1 MGIDES
7 SEHTSGE
14 FNLTTYI
21 QSLQFKLRCYEGSG
35 EDFQRLFEDIMERA
49 RPGFIRVRPYGNIGD
64 RKCDGFLPA
73 DGTIFQVYSPDELKQ
88 AEVQKKIDED
98 LEGAVK
104 HWGDT
109 LKTWVFVYNARRGL
123 APDIVRETLQEKQ
136 KQYPNIT
143 LEPLSNHALWE
154 ISCELSVQQRA
165 EILGLPVFDQLA
177 PLGFKP
183 DKNAVCQFL
192 EDIENDERFK
202 YIGFFHTPQE
212 VVLKEQYISI
222 EVTLEA
228 KRKDVESF
236 WGYVESETELQR
248 AYALKGMGEEFQR
261 SQVAWKE
268 ARKQYQRL
276 MVLADPGMGKSTLLK
291 MEAGTTAQREKQ
303 KLLDNEITVDEAVF
317 PLFLRLSDLI
327 DEKIEEIFKA
337 EIIDI
342 IPVLIQRDYPKTAA
356 TIPLLL
362 NEKLEKGKCVL
373 LLDALDEVPREHRNC
388 LKDKLNRFAGNY
400 PCPIICTSRIVGY
413 GGALVKGAKEV
424 EIVPF
429 SHRQTEE
436 YIEIWFK
443 YAAGYIDNSISA
455 KGLIQ
460 ELRNKPQ
467 IGGLAQ
473 NPLLLS
479 LLCSL
484 YQEKGLT
491 LPARRTQ
498 VYEKAVDCMLQK
510 WSQNR
515 KPQSEGKIRAKVRL
529 LEELAYHFSCEGK
542 EIFSSDELYD
552 WIEEYLQGEK
562 VPTVFRK
569 TDTGELISELS
580 EEDGILQKLAREG
593 DRYLFLHRTFQE
605 YLTACYLNRAR
616 DSIALAR
623 EHFWEYDWHETLNL
637 LAGLMENPVPLLEAI
652 TAEKDDIFLTLLLLA
667 GRCVTECE
675 ENSHPLIA
683 EIIDKIYELWC
694 CHQYFGFIKLVVVV
708 LGQTHSQMFEKLQ
721 KDFSE
726 DKSYVREST
735 VEALGR
741 IGNPQA
747 VDALITVLKQ
757 GGEYIRAI
765 AAVALGKIGSSEAV
779 SALIQTLS
787 EELGCVGRSAASA
800 LAEIGNPQAVNAL
813 ITALSHEKGD
823 IRASAASALGRINNS
838 QAVEALIIALNE
850 EDSFVRS
857 SATSALGE
865 IGSPEAVQALIIALS
880 DEDRFVR
887 KRVAKALSKI
897 GSPHAVSAL
906 ITALSDE
913 DWEVRVSAAEALS
926 KSNTPEAV
934 VTLTS
939 ALTHEDRTVR
949 LKAVAALSKI
959 DSSEALEALIAALSD
974 DDTNVR
980 VNVATTLSKMGNCQA
995 VEVLIQTLSD
1005 KRSLWRMSAAAA
1017 LGEIA
1022 NPQAM
1027 EVLIQGLIHGDGIV
1041 PEIAIG
1047 ALGEIGTSETLAKLI
1062 QLPEIDIN
1070 HPWIF
1075 LLARTLAVRFSKE
1088 RLPFIPV
1095 YPELVAHKQ

>member
-7 SEHTSGE
+7 SEHTSDE

-49 RPGFIRVRPYGNIGD
+49 RPGFLRIRPYGRYAGD
-64 RKCDGFLPA
+64 RKCDGFLPT

-88 AEVQKKIDED
+88 AKVQKKIDED
-98 LEGAVK
+98 LEGAVE

-109 LKTWVFVYNARRGL
+109 LKKWVFVYNVRRGL

-143 LEPLSNHALWE
+143 LEPLSNHALWK
-154 ISCELSVQQRA
+154 IACKLSVQQRA

-183 DKNAVCQFL
+183 EKNAVCQFL

-202 YIGFFHTPQE
+202 YIEFFHTPQK

-222 EVTLEA
+222 QVTLDA
-228 KRKDVESF
+228 KRKDVENF
-236 WGYVESETELQR
+236 WGYVESETELKR
-248 AYALKGMGEEFQR
+248 AYALKGMGEESQR
-261 SQVAWKE
+261 SQVDWKE
-268 ARKQYQRL
+268 ARKQHQRL

-303 KLLDNEITVDEAVF
+303 KLLDNDITLDEAVF

-327 DEKIEEIFKA
+327 DEKVEEIFKA

-356 TIPLLL
+356 TIQLLL
-362 NEKLEKGKCVL
+362 KEKLEKGKCVL
-373 LLDALDEVPREHRNC
+373 LLDALDEVPREHRNR

-413 GGALVKGAKEV
+413 GGALMKGAKEV

-429 SHRQTEE
+429 SYRQTEE

-443 YAAGYIDNSISA
+443 NLAGYVDKSVSA

-542 EIFSSDELYD
+542 EIFSSDELYG

-569 TDTGELISELS
+569 TDTGELIAELS

-605 YLTACYLNRAR
+605 YLTASYLNRAR

-623 EHFWEYDWHETLNL
+623 EHFWEYEWHETLSL
-637 LAGLMENPVPLLEAI
+637 LAGLMGNPVPLLQAI
-652 TAEKDDIFLTLLLLA
+652 ADEKDDIFSTLLLLA
-667 GRCVTECE
+667 GRCIAESQ
-675 ENSHPLIA
+675 ENSYPLIA
-683 EIIDKIYELWC
+683 EIIDRIYKLWQSYP
-694 CHQYFGFIKLVVVV
+694 HAGFIRSIVVA
-708 LGQTHSQMFEKLQ
+708 LGQVNSQMSQRLLQ
-721 KDFSE
+721 ALNNSS
-726 DKSYVREST
+726 SYVSSQAA
-735 VEALGR
+735 EALRQIRNPQGVDAFISTYNDEEGKVR
-741 IGNPQA
+741 DYTAEPLGQIGSPQAVDTLISTLNDSDSGSDLRGHAAFALGQIGDSQA
-747 VDALITVLKQ
+747 VDALISALNDSDSDLRWYATF
-757 GGEYIRAI
+757 
-765 AAVALGKIGSSEAV
+765 ALGQIG
-779 SALIQTLS
+779 
-787 EELGCVGRSAASA
+787 G
-800 LAEIGNPQAVNAL
+800 
-813 ITALSHEKGD
+813 
-823 IRASAASALGRINNS
+823 S
-838 QAVEALIIALNE
+838 QAVDALISALNDLDSNVRWLAAFALGQLGSPQACDALIYILNNE
-850 EDSFVRS
+850 ENVVRS
-857 SATSALGE
+857 
-865 IGSPEAVQALIIALS
+865 
-880 DEDRFVR
+880 
-887 KRVAKALSKI
+887 
-897 GSPHAVSAL
+897 HAAM
-906 ITALSDE
+906 
-913 DWEVRVSAAEALS
+913 
-926 KSNTPEAV
+926 
-934 VTLTS
+934 
-939 ALTHEDRTVR
+939 
-949 LKAVAALSKI
+949 
-959 DSSEALEALIAALSD
+959 ALE
-974 DDTNVR
+974 
-980 VNVATTLSKMGNCQA
+980 K
-995 VEVLIQTLSD
+995 
-1005 KRSLWRMSAAAA
+1005 
-1017 LGEIA
+1017 
-1022 NPQAM
+1022 
-1027 EVLIQGLIHGDGIV
+1027 
-1041 PEIAIG
+1041 
-1047 ALGEIGTSETLAKLI
+1047 IGTSESLAKLI
-1062 QLPEIDIN
+1062 QLPDIDIYRYD
-1070 HPWIF
+1070 IF
-1075 LLARTLAVRFSKE
+1075 PLARRLTVRASLSKE
-1088 RLPFIPV
+1088 KLPFIPV